1 MKHEWLLVC
10 LFNWTVPQNIHI
22 HPTPHPTPQKGLEFL
37 GGWWGSLRPK
47 NVRKCKKFNWNFQ
60 KGGVGVESQRKKI
73 PPVGGG
79 VDIFW
84 NYTLSPHYTQWKN
97 CGRDLNPGPCIIGG
111 LGLLLFLFLIKEIFF
126 SFSTFRLIT
135 EKQRVTLL
143 HGVSAV
149 LRADS
154 SNSIWIKWM
163 NSHSMEEPL

>member
-1 MKHEWLLVC
+1 MTAC
-10 LFNWTVPQNIHI
+10 LFVQLDSSRKYPH
-22 HPTPHPTPQKGLEFL
+22 TPHPPPHPTERIGISWRLMRFSKT
-37 GGWWGSLRPK
+37 K
-47 NVRKCKKFNWNFQ
+47 KCKETSKFNWNFQ

-154 SNSIWIKWM
+154 SNSI
-163 NSHSMEEPL
+163 